1 MASYTTIPKRRT
13 LKTLFTAEELLYLP
27 SNGRRLELVEGKI
40 YEMPP
45 ANGRHADI
53 AGVTASILGPHI
65 RSNRLGRILVG
76 DPGFILRRNPDTVR
90 APDVAFVSYD
100 RLPVGELPEQYLPL
114 APDLAIEV
122 VSPSNRTPE
131 VLEKVAE
138 WFQAGTRLVWLVYP
152 SRRTVTVYRSIA
164 DYVELTEDDT
174 LDGGE
179 VVPGFV
185 CNVGDLF
192 I

>member
-13 LKTLFTAEELLYLP
+13 LKTMFTAEELLHI
-27 SNGRRLELVEGKI
+27 SSDGRRLELVEGKI

-45 ANGRHADI
+45 ANGRHADV
-53 AGVTASILGPHI
+53 AGNATGLLWPHV
-65 RSNRLGRILVG
+65 RRNSLGRILVG

-100 RLPVGELPEQYLPL
+100 RLPAGDISEEYLPL

-122 VSPSNRTPE
+122 VSPSNRTRE

-152 SRRTVTVYRSIA
+152 SRRTVRVYRSAA
-164 DYVELTEDDT
+164 DYTELTENDT

-185 CNVGDLF
+185 CNVRDLF